1 MKLCRTGICGPMD
14 PRKFSNHQTWN
25 RILNTKLSTRRSLN
39 PWYLK
44 VSSFWKQLSLPNATS
59 LSLFLSLNVFFS
71 IYKTSAKT
79 VLRSTHEPYQW
90 STSQSAE
97 LAALMVSRSLDL
109 VIAYRVLF
117 FSVSDVY
124 FNDYCNGSFKK
135 WLNTRNNLCSH
146 HMIIVDKTDGF

>member
-1 MKLCRTGICGPMD
+1 MI
-14 PRKFSNHQTWN
+14 
-25 RILNTKLSTRRSLN
+25 IE
-39 PWYLK
+39 
-44 VSSFWKQLSLPNATS
+44 LSLPNATS

-135 WLNTRNNLCSH
+135 
-146 HMIIVDKTDGF
+146 